1 MKIGIFH
8 DYFGAVGGGEKTVLK
23 LAEVLNADIITTDID
38 AFSAFQSD
46 VKVKS
51 LGKTI
56 KVPPL
61 KQITSTRMFSRADF
75 RDEYDFFIFTGNWS
89 HHAALVHHPNMWYC
103 FTPVRAFYDLYPTF
117 LSRQDMFTRQAFRAW
132 VYLHKLS
139 DQKSVKNVDNVIAI
153 SKTVQKRIKRYH
165 GREAPIIYPPVDT
178 GQFVCKEYGD
188 FWLSVNRI
196 YPEKRIELQIE
207 AFRKLPDEQLVICG
221 GYASGDH
228 AARYSQKIMENVPD
242 NVTFR
247 GEVKEEELIDLYSR
261 CRGLVCT
268 ALDEDFGLT
277 PIEAMACGKPVVAVA
292 EGGFLETVVPGTGIL
307 VPADVSYIRDAVQK
321 ISPFVHDYHDDCL
334 KQALNF
340 DISNFAEK
348 FKEIIEKC

>member
-1 MKIGIFH
+1 
-8 DYFGAVGGGEKTVLK
+8 TVK
-23 LAEVLNADIITTDID
+23 E
-38 AFSAFQSD
+38 
-46 VKVKS
+46 
-51 LGKTI
+51 
-56 KVPPL
+56 
-61 KQITSTRMFSRADF
+61 
-75 RDEYDFFIFTGNWS
+75 
-89 HHAALVHHPNMWYC
+89 
-103 FTPVRAFYDLYPTF
+103 
-117 LSRQDMFTRQAFRAW
+117 
-132 VYLHKLS
+132 
-139 DQKSVKNVDNVIAI
+139 
-153 SKTVQKRIKRYH
+153 RIKKYH
-165 GREAPIIYPPVDT
+165 GREAPVIYPPVDT
-178 GQFVCKEYGD
+178 GQFSCREYGD

-207 AFRKLPDEQLVICG
+207 AFRKMPDEQLVICG
-221 GYASGDH
+221 GFAAGDH
-228 AARYSQKIMENVPD
+228 AARYSQKIMEHVPD

-277 PIEAMACGKPVVAVA
+277 PIEAMASGKPVVAVA
-292 EGGFLETVVPGTGIL
+292 EGGFLETIVPGTGIL
-307 VPADVSYIRDAVQK
+307 VPADASLIRDAVQT